1 MVRVLRNDK
10 MAHLKRITAPRT
22 WPIERKTKKWAIR
35 PSLGPHPIE
44 KSVPLL
50 MVVRDYLG
58 YADTARGA
66 RSIINSRDVMVDGV
80 VRTDLKFP
88 CGLMDVISIPKV
100 GENYRILFDTRGII
114 RLVPIKPDEAKWKL
128 CRIENKT
135 VLKGGKMQLNLHDGR
150 NILTDENYKTGDS
163 LKISIPDQK
172 ILESVPF
179 EKGSL
184 AMVTGGSHVG
194 EIAEIEGVE
203 ITRSSKPNIVNLK
216 GFSTIEPYVFPVGK
230 DKPLIKLP
238 EVKIYG

>member
-1 MVRVLRNDK
+1 

-22 WPIERKTKKWAIR
+22 WSVERKTKKWAIR
-35 PSLGPHPIE
+35 PSLGPHPLG

-66 RSIINSRDVMVDGV
+66 KNIINSREIMVDGV
-80 VRTDLKFP
+80 IRTDPKFP
-88 CGLMDVISIPKV
+88 CGLMDVISIPKA

-114 RLVPIKPDEAKWKL
+114 RLVPIKPEEAKWKL
-128 CRIENKT
+128 CRVEGKT
-135 VLKGGKMQLNLHDGR
+135 VVKGGKMQLNLHDGR
-150 NILTDENYKTGDS
+150 NILTDEKYKTGDS

-172 ILESVPF
+172 IIEPLPF
-179 EKGSL
+179 GAGVM
-184 AMVTGGSHVG
+184 AMITGGSHVG

-203 ITRSSKPNIVNLK
+203 ITKSSKPNIVNLK

-230 DKPLIKLP
+230 DKPVIKLP